1 MTKPPL
7 ISGTS
12 RKICL
17 SLLLAWLGPAE
28 ARDDYIQ
35 LSCAVHIHSLFSTGE
50 ESIEQI
56 ARRADEFN
64 IDVLVFTD
72 DDVLAVE
79 YGIPFLRGLFSY
91 ERVENDLFNQ
101 QALQAYL
108 DEIERVAKLY
118 PDIIMIH
125 GVESAPFY
133 YWDVDLGRWT
143 WTLSHWN
150 KHIMAINMPSPEA
163 YLNLPV
169 LGTDNVRI
177 WHWTSILL
185 LWPFAGLSIAI
196 LALRRST
203 TSALLVGGISVLFL
217 LENFPFKV
225 PLMDPYQGDLGAAP
239 YQHYIDYVNEQGGM
253 AFWSHPE
260 AATSIQPVE
269 LMGGLLEFVND
280 SRAHAEDLVKTVD
293 YTGFA
298 ALYADTHTATNPGR
312 EWDQILMEYTSGTR
326 DRPVWGNGDID
337 YHYNRKGVQ
346 LKDILT
352 ILLVD
357 ERSKEAALEALASGR
372 MYAACG
378 WGEKISLE
386 NFTVESGGMVA
397 EAGGE
402 VTSTGRFTVHV
413 KIDKIYGESQDVRVQ
428 LIKSGAIVAEVEGR
442 TPLDFIHVDSI
453 DIDEMEYVRLL
464 ASMGS
469 SRITS
474 NPIFVR
480 GREP

>member
-1 MTKPPL
+1 MILLP
-7 ISGTS
+7 
-12 RKICL
+12 
-17 SLLLAWLGPAE
+17 LLLAGADPVE
-28 ARDDYIQ
+28 AREDYIQ
-35 LSCAVHIHSLFSTGE
+35 LRCAMHIHSLFSTGE

-56 ARRADEFN
+56 ARHADEFN

-79 YGIPFLRGLFSY
+79 YGIPFLRGLLSY
-91 ERVENDLFNQ
+91 ERIENDLFNQ

-108 DEIERVAKLY
+108 DEIERVAKIY
-118 PDIIMIH
+118 PDIIMVH

-133 YWDVDLGRWT
+133 YWNVDLMRFT
-143 WTLSHWN
+143 WTLRHWN
-150 KHIMAINMPSPEA
+150 KHIMAINMPSAEA

-169 LGTDNVRI
+169 LGTDNVHI

-185 LWPFAGLSIAI
+185 LWPLAGLALAI
-196 LALRRST
+196 LALRRNT
-203 TSALLVGGISVLFL
+203 TSALFIGGISLLFF

-239 YQHYIDYVNEQGGM
+239 YQNYIDYVNEQGGM

-269 LMGGLLEFVND
+269 MMGGLLEFVSD
-280 SRAHAEDLVKTVD
+280 SPGHAEDLVNTVD

-312 EWDQILMEYTSGTR
+312 EWDQILMQYTSGTR

-337 YHYNRKGVQ
+337 YHYDRKGVQ
-346 LKDILT
+346 LKDILS
-352 ILLVD
+352 ILLVN
-357 ERSKEAALEALASGR
+357 ERSREAVLEALASGR
-372 MYAACG
+372 MYAFR
-378 WGEKISLE
+378 GEQEQISLE
-386 NFTVESGGMVA
+386 DFTVESGGMIA
-397 EAGGE
+397 QAGEE

-413 KIDKIYGESQDVRVQ
+413 KIEDMHGESQDVRVQ
-428 LIKSGAIVAEVEGR
+428 LIKSGSIVAEVEAR

-453 DIDEMEYVRLL
+453 DIGEMEYVRLL
-464 ASMGS
+464 AFGRG

-480 GREP
+480 SDRP

>member
-1 MTKPPL
+1 M
-7 ISGTS
+7 
-12 RKICL
+12 
-17 SLLLAWLGPAE
+17 
-28 ARDDYIQ
+28 
-35 LSCAVHIHSLFSTGE
+35 
-50 ESIEQI
+50 
-56 ARRADEFN
+56 
-64 IDVLVFTD
+64 
-72 DDVLAVE
+72 LAVE

-280 SRAHAEDLVKTVD
+280 SRAHARGSRED
-293 YTGFA
+293 
-298 ALYADTHTATNPGR
+298 GR
-312 EWDQILMEYTSGTR
+312 LHG
-326 DRPVWGNGDID
+326 
-337 YHYNRKGVQ
+337 
-346 LKDILT
+346 
-352 ILLVD
+352 
-357 ERSKEAALEALASGR
+357 
-372 MYAACG
+372 
-378 WGEKISLE
+378 
-386 NFTVESGGMVA
+386 
-397 EAGGE
+397 
-402 VTSTGRFTVHV
+402 
-413 KIDKIYGESQDVRVQ
+413 
-428 LIKSGAIVAEVEGR
+428 
-442 TPLDFIHVDSI
+442 
-453 DIDEMEYVRLL
+453 
-464 ASMGS
+464 
-469 SRITS
+469 
-474 NPIFVR
+474 VR
-480 GREP
+480 GLVRRHPYRHEPWTRMGPDSDGIYQRDARPTRLGEWGY